1 MNYSKKI
8 KIIGHP
14 LKIFNEN
21 KKQLIIRYFFST
33 ILKDIR
39 SLKDIRERIKNK
51 KQTSFSVCKLFFA
64 FFGSNTRK
72 NRLDS
77 QIKDFRKKKSNTKL
91 ILLKFSN
98 FSEQNLYKKPH
109 FIDIFEKKRI
119 KTKVNIYRKFN
130 VSSFCFLD
138 HEDVLVTNSSKG
150 KIEVNKFR
158 RKRPIFR
165 LKSQFTNFMKLSSST
180 VFSGLFEASEGVQT
194 NLFNYSPN
202 INKLQIFSLKHT
214 MLLSFASFR
223 KGDNLL
229 DYCYNGKLWKSFD
242 ITSEKRISNYSFHE
256 KISSI
261 DKSPD
266 LPIFALT
273 SEKTINIFDSRIGK
287 IVIILRVCEKKITS
301 VKWYPNFPK
310 LICSGTSNNATLF
323 DLKFPSY
330 GKIFELHKNSIS
342 MLNLDQTKNML
353 ITSSF
358 DKTSK
363 IWLKKKFNLYKT
375 FYDNEEKLVSNSF
388 SFSGKYIAS
397 LNKNNIIKIWQT

>member
-1 MNYSKKI
+1 M
-8 KIIGHP
+8 
-14 LKIFNEN
+14 
-21 KKQLIIRYFFST
+21 
-33 ILKDIR
+33 
-39 SLKDIRERIKNK
+39 
-51 KQTSFSVCKLFFA
+51 
-64 FFGSNTRK
+64 
-72 NRLDS
+72 
-77 QIKDFRKKKSNTKL
+77 
-91 ILLKFSN
+91 
-98 FSEQNLYKKPH
+98 
-109 FIDIFEKKRI
+109 DIFEKKRN

-180 VFSGLFEASEGVQT
+180 VFPGLFEASEGVHT
-194 NLFNYSPN
+194 NLFNYSSN

-229 DYCYNGKLWKSFD
+229 DYCYNGRLWKSFD

-273 SEKTINIFDSRIGK
+273 SEKSINIFDSRIGK

-310 LICSGTSNNATLF
+310 LICSGTSNNTTLF

-397 LNKNNIIKIWQT
+397 LNKKNIIKIWKY